1 MKRTVLL
8 GTFLLLAAV
17 RLLAAT
23 PGATEAPVPFEA
35 RYELRANGIVVGERT
50 LRLGRDGAGD
60 FRLEALTE
68 PRGLGKLFHARNL
81 REFSRFRIEAGRL
94 RPLEYDYR
102 REGRKPRHVHLLF
115 DWDAHRVT
123 NDIDGNRWQMSIP
136 EGTLDK
142 LLVQLA
148 IARDLASGDR
158 EAYRYAIADGGKLK
172 TFRFVIE
179 GSETIETPAGRFATV
194 KLLRKRHDHD
204 RTTRLW
210 CADRLGYLPVR
221 ILQDE
226 HEDAVRFESLLTRH
240 VQGDR
245 MSP

>member
-8 GTFLLLAAV
+8 GTFLLLATV
-17 RLLAAT
+17 RLLSAT
-23 PGATEAPVPFEA
+23 AGATEALAPFEA
-35 RYELRANGIVVGERT
+35 RYELRANGIQVGERT
-50 LRLGRDGAGD
+50 LRLRPDDAGG
-60 FRLEALTE
+60 FRLDALTE
-68 PRGLGKLFHARNL
+68 PRGLGKLFDVRNL
-81 REFSRFRIEAGRL
+81 QESSRFRLDEGRL

-102 REGRKPRHVHLLF
+102 REGRKPRHVRLLF
-115 DWDAHRVT
+115 DWDARRVT

-148 IARDLASGDR
+148 IARDLAAGERD
-158 EAYRYAIADGGKLK
+158 EYRYAIADGGKLK

-179 GSETIETPAGRFATV
+179 GSETIETPAGRFTTV
-194 KLLRKRHDHD
+194 RLLRKRHDHD

-210 CADRLGYLPVR
+210 CADHLGYLPVR

-226 HEDAVRFESLLTRH
+226 HEDAVRFESLLTHHARG
-240 VQGDR
+240 VR
-245 MSP
+245 MSR